1 MFAIDLN
8 FQGLALKKPGTKMK
22 LNLNYRGWNAK
33 TKALDGDS
41 ILENLEVFFVK
52 IWTKTEIVL
61 NCDGRRV
68 DFLKT

>member
-41 ILENLEVFFVK
+41 ILENLGVFSVK

>member
-1 MFAIDLN
+1 MKKQG
-8 FQGLALKKPGTKMK
+8 FQGLDLKKPGAKRK

-41 ILENLEVFFVK
+41 ILENLVLFSVK

-61 NCDGRRV
+61 NFGGRRV
-68 DFLKT
+68 DLGKI